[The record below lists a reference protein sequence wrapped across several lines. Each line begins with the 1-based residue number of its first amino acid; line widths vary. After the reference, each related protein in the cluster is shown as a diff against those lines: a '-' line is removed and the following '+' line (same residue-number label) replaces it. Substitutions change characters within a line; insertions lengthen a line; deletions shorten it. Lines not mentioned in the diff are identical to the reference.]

1 MPTKKQ
7 ITEKIREAYER
18 LGKLEQV
25 SIELYDGK
33 IGITT
38 LSRILSVTD
47 DYWPKEKEIC
57 DILQPPQPKPD
68 YRLRPV
74 HVLCYGEEHEKFLA
88 LSTRERAIRLLGENN
103 D

>member
-1 MPTKKQ
+1 MPTKRQ

-68 YRLRPV
+68 KRLRPV
-74 HVLCYGEEHEKFLA
+74 QAICTGAEHKEILA
-88 LSTRERAIRLLGENN
+88 LSTRERAIRLLGEN
-103 D
+103 DD